1 MKGLI
6 LAGGL
11 GTRLHPVSKI
21 ISKHLLPIYD
31 KPMIYYSL
39 SVLMLAGI
47 KDIMIISTPKDID
60 NFRTLLGDGKNLGI
74 KIQFMAQSKPKGIAH
89 AFILAEDFIKKDRVT
104 LILGDNLLFGHN
116 LSGILTKVVKN
127 KEPAMIF
134 GYKVNDPKRFG
145 IVELSK
151 NKKIISLQEK
161 PIRPKSNFAIV
172 GLYIYNNDV
181 VNYAKNLKPS
191 ARNELEITDINKV
204 YLKKNKLKVTILGR
218 GFAWLDTG
226 TFDSL
231 LEASTF
237 VQTIENRQG
246 NKIACLEEIAYK
258 NKWISK
264 KDLKLIS
271 KSTLNKE
278 QRNYLN
284 NIINE
289 TFC

>member
-21 ISKHLLPIYD
+21 MSKHLLPIYD

-39 SVLMLAGI
+39 SVLMLAEI
-47 KDIMIISTPKDID
+47 KDIMIISTPKDIN
-60 NFRTLLGDGKNLGI
+60 NFRILLGDGKNLGI
-74 KIQFMAQSKPKGIAH
+74 KIQYMTQVKPAGIAQ
-89 AFILAEDFIKKDRVT
+89 AFILAEDFIKKDKVT

-116 LSGILTKVVKN
+116 LSGILSKIIKK

-134 GYKVNDPKRFG
+134 GYKVKDPKRFG
-145 IVELSK
+145 IVEFSK

-161 PIRPKSNFAIV
+161 PKRPKSNYAIV

-181 VNYAKNLKPS
+181 VSYAKNLKPS
-191 ARNELEITDINKV
+191 ARKELEITDINKI

-218 GFAWLDTG
+218 GFTWLDTG

-237 VQTIENRQG
+237 VQTIESRQG

-258 NKWISK
+258 NKWLTK

-271 KSTLNKE
+271 NSTENKE
-278 QRNYLN
+278 QRNYLH

-289 TFC
+289 TSY